1 MHPRNHRS
9 QSARPRGRNSAPW
22 GVVPAETLLDPT
34 EEPSRSEN
42 DGSGGSRKRTRSD
55 QGRCSTPPCRAST
68 RTKKKP
74 RRYSSEEVETEFRG
88 CLDPKNRGRRS
99 VRPRGNKPAGTS
111 WAMSLDG
118 FLNLGTAA
126 SSTLQSG
133 GSEKMEST
141 PRDADAAKVEE
152 NRGAAIE
159 QGNGAGANCADKQ
172 LSVAADSIT
181 SLDTKGRNHGGD
193 NVAAELKVSNGTYAN
208 SVVQTIVPA
217 TDTLPHLKE
226 SNRPGADALHR
237 TAVQTNND
245 FDPLKLKDR
254 ANDAA
259 GFDSKTVS
267 GLVLENGNVEFDLSS
282 AESALAS
289 LYGES
294 DRDTCIEFAVKILM
308 NETPLP
314 KEAVEIQE
322 FFAEKIH
329 CEKRAMRQ
337 RQEGPNKSCS
347 VWANFQSDKLQLASR
362 C

>member
-1 MHPRNHRS
+1 
-9 QSARPRGRNSAPW
+9 
-22 GVVPAETLLDPT
+22 
-34 EEPSRSEN
+34 
-42 DGSGGSRKRTRSD
+42 
-55 QGRCSTPPCRAST
+55 
-68 RTKKKP
+68 
-74 RRYSSEEVETEFRG
+74 
-88 CLDPKNRGRRS
+88 
-99 VRPRGNKPAGTS
+99 
-111 WAMSLDG
+111 MSLDG

-159 QGNGAGANCADKQ
+159 QGNGAGVNCDDKQ
-172 LSVAADSIT
+172 LNVGADSIT
-181 SLDTKGRNHGGD
+181 SLDTKDMNHGGD
-193 NVAAELKVSNGTYAN
+193 NDAAEHKVSNGTCAN

-217 TDTLPHLKE
+217 TDTLPDLKE
-226 SNRPGADALHR
+226 SKGSFADTLAK
-237 TAVQTNND
+237 TAVQTNNG
-245 FDPLKLKDR
+245 FDPLKLKHR

-294 DRDTCIEFAVKILM
+294 DRDMCIEFAIKILM

-322 FFAEKIH
+322 FFTEKIH